1 MAIFPTAYF
10 PCISYV
16 ARLLADDAPV
26 IEIFD
31 TYHKQ
36 TYRNR
41 CHVMTANGVQ
51 MLSVPVKQVNGNH
64 TKTKDMVI
72 STVEPWQQI
81 HRRCL
86 ESAYMSSPYF
96 EHYYSYLS
104 PIFEQHFEKLIDLND
119 AALKAILKML
129 KVKKEI
135 SYTSDYVKEADDDFR
150 NVFVKW
156 NPESWLMKVSDGALR
171 LRSVPEETGTLRLRS
186 AAPQSTSFNSAT
198 PQATIQKSYYQ
209 VFENKFPFAPD
220 LSVLD
225 LIFNEGPEAMD
236 YINALQKM

>member
-64 TKTKDMVI
+64 TMTKDMVI

-129 KVKKEI
+129 KVKKDI

-156 NPESWLMKVSDGALR
+156 NPESWMMKVSDGALR
-171 LRSVPEETGTLRLRS
+171 LRSAT
-186 AAPQSTSFNSAT
+186 PQSTSFNSAT